1 MTIINDLPPEIL
13 RLVLAAYLDHVES
26 RSPKLR
32 QWKTFTTKKPISDH
46 IFGMLLVCKPWATIL
61 LDMLEARRLQDMHEE
76 QRKYLLDEVQDL
88 VAMHASWVRAQQ
100 YQEWQ
105 RMIWMSGAYGGR

>member
-32 QWKTFTTKKPISDH
+32 QWKTFTTKEAISDH

-61 LDMLEARRLQDMHEE
+61 LDMLEARHIQDMHDE

-88 VAMHASWVRAQQ
+88 VARHASWVRAQQ
-100 YQEWQ
+100 Y
-105 RMIWMSGAYGGR
+105 